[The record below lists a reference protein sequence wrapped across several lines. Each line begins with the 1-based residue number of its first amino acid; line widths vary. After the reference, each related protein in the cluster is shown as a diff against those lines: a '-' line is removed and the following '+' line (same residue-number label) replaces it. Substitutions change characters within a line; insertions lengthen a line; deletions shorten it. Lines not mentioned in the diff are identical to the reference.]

1 VVVVT
6 SREHTNMI
14 RQDNGLSRCRPA
26 SSSALA
32 LIDRQISVAKIPFCS
47 LHLEHSIIG
56 SITPRGN
63 KPRQGPNP
71 ASTPLAPF

>member
-1 VVVVT
+1 LVGGEDVVVVT

-32 LIDRQISVAKIPFCS
+32 LIDRQKLGGQDSFLPLCIWNTAS
-47 LHLEHSIIG
+47 L
-56 SITPRGN
+56 
-63 KPRQGPNP
+63 
-71 ASTPLAPF
+71 AV